1 LFVIVGGGSF
11 FLSPCFF
18 LRLTETFFVVFSN
31 LALFFSVLKK
41 LQKVNEKPVIPL
53 GQTFTIPENS
63 KPSITCGGGPVT
75 AQDSEVDDGIQAIT
89 WTIASG
95 CTVPSGFSCP
105 FVIGICDGQL
115 RVATSEYLDEN
126 ALNFESTSWDTVYT
140 LQIKAQDDGP
150 TPGQSATQPITL
162 TITDVNEPPKIL
174 STADGGTAFTVS
186 EFATTGTVVAGN
198 SGNIAATDVDTVGG
212 HDVQLTFTHHNAG
225 SVPFA
230 VSVNGKVT
238 VDLSNEGTTGGIN
251 FESPQKVHDLIVSVS
266 DSGWGSTP
274 AKPLSTSSVVVT
286 VTITDGNDA
295 PVIDTSWGW
304 LSSEVLSS
312 DSKLT
317 SIVHVIPEDCVGISG
332 TSAAGSSLPLC
343 TFTLTQVD
351 EDDLTTS
358 SHDTPG
364 FNSNSNG
371 WALDDDSNCPGEFAI
386 SSSGVVS
393 VTSAID
399 YEGAVTKGNDPFYC
413 TIVAKVTDQGGKSDT
428 ITLAYEISLVVAFV
442 IFVFLFFAFSSPDT

>member
-1 LFVIVGGGSF
+1 M
-11 FLSPCFF
+11 
-18 LRLTETFFVVFSN
+18 
-31 LALFFSVLKK
+31 
-41 LQKVNEKPVIPL
+41 
-53 GQTFTIPENS
+53 
-63 KPSITCGGGPVT
+63 
-75 AQDSEVDDGIQAIT
+75 
-89 WTIASG
+89 
-95 CTVPSGFSCP
+95 
-105 FVIGICDGQL
+105 
-115 RVATSEYLDEN
+115 
-126 ALNFESTSWDTVYT
+126 YT

-150 TPGQSATQPITL
+150 APGQSATQPITL
-162 TITDVNEPPKIL
+162 TITDVNEPPKIS

-186 EFATTGTVVAGN
+186 EFATTGTVVSGN
-198 SGNIAATDVDTVGG
+198 SGNIAATDVDTKGG

-274 AKPLSTSSVVVT
+274 AKPLSTSSVAVT

-304 LSSEVLSS
+304 LSSKVLSS

-351 EDDLTTS
+351 EDDTTTS
-358 SHDTPG
+358 SDDTPG

-371 WALDDDSNCPGEFAI
+371 WALDNDSNCPGKFAI
-386 SSSGVVS
+386 SPSGVVS
-393 VTSAID
+393 VVSAID
-399 YEGAVTKGNDPFYC
+399 YEGALAALNPQMFVAKGNDPFYC
-413 TIVAKVTDQGGKSDT
+413 SIVAKVTDQGGKSDT
-428 ITLAYEISLVVAFV
+428 ITLA
-442 IFVFLFFAFSSPDT
+442 